1 LDRRRRGGLNRIKPR
16 DVLSYT
22 KNQGLSHNRVTS
34 VLQTKDGSM
43 WMGSEGGGLNRLRD
57 EKITVFNTR
66 NGMSSNLIRALLED
80 HDGNLWAGTDGAGI
94 NILNDGRVINSH
106 SERLLPNSVILAM
119 AEGRDGAIWIGTV
132 KGLAFYKD
140 GVVRNYTNDR
150 DLAEDV
156 IMALHVD
163 AKGDLWVGT
172 VTHGVKRISRTG
184 IIAYGQEE
192 GLPEEFVNCIAEDSD
207 GTLWLGTNG
216 GGLVRF
222 RNGRFTIFTSK
233 QGLLEDAIAQVL
245 DDGHGSLWLSSYRGI
260 FRIAKHQLEEV
271 AAGKIEAVQSTAYGK
286 SDGMKTLECT
296 ARNQP
301 AGWRA
306 ANGSLWFP
314 TAEGIALIDPNH
326 LSRPVGPPPVVIE
339 LITADKK
346 ALNPRGGVS
355 LKAGTEQ
362 LEIHYAGLSLL
373 APEKVTY
380 RYKLDGFDQ
389 GWVDAG
395 ARAVAYYTRLPP
407 GSYKFQVAA
416 RVNAGAWSEI
426 PSAVTFSVR
435 PHYYQKPF
443 SL

>member
-1 LDRRRRGGLNRIKPR
+1 
-16 DVLSYT
+16 
-22 KNQGLSHNRVTS
+22 
-34 VLQTKDGSM
+34 
-43 WMGSEGGGLNRLRD
+43 
-57 EKITVFNTR
+57 
-66 NGMSSNLIRALLED
+66 
-80 HDGNLWAGTDGAGI
+80 
-94 NILNDGRVINSH
+94 
-106 SERLLPNSVILAM
+106 M

-346 ALNPRGGVS
+346 ALKP
-355 LKAGTEQ
+355 AGRRIFE
-362 LEIHYAGLSLL
+362 S
-373 APEKVTY
+373 
-380 RYKLDGFDQ
+380 RY
-389 GWVDAG
+389 
-395 ARAVAYYTRLPP
+395 RAVGNSLRGPEFASTRKGDL
-407 GSYKFQVAA
+407 QVQTGWIRSGMGGCRCPRRCLLHKAAA
-416 RVNAGAWSEI
+416 RKLQISSSRACECGRME
-426 PSAVTFSVR
+426 
-435 PHYYQKPF
+435 
-443 SL
+443 

>member
-1 LDRRRRGGLNRIKPR
+1 
-16 DVLSYT
+16 
-22 KNQGLSHNRVTS
+22 
-34 VLQTKDGSM
+34 M
-43 WMGSEGGGLNRLRD
+43 
-57 EKITVFNTR
+57 
-66 NGMSSNLIRALLED
+66 
-80 HDGNLWAGTDGAGI
+80 
-94 NILNDGRVINSH
+94 
-106 SERLLPNSVILAM
+106 
-119 AEGRDGAIWIGTV
+119 
-132 KGLAFYKD
+132 
-140 GVVRNYTNDR
+140 
-150 DLAEDV
+150 
-156 IMALHVD
+156 
-163 AKGDLWVGT
+163 
-172 VTHGVKRISRTG
+172 THGVKRISRTG

-435 PHYYQKPF
+435 PHYYQTTIFLF
-443 SL
+443 SLRAGRTGGYNRSLQNGESGKSAQTRSFRSPGRGAYTRAGGKPNPIRVSIFRYSAAAFPLRL